1 MKRRS
6 QPHSTEHNKEHA
18 EIHGRGGRR
27 NGRSPAR
34 ICVLDSDPDS
44 LNDVTGLLVSM
55 GCEVLGLSSVIG
67 ASNRIRRFD
76 PDLIVVDVTVPSISG
91 TQLIEVLR
99 KNLGGLP
106 RLILF
111 SALSE
116 EILAEVAREVKAA
129 DYLVK
134 NGNYLEL
141 VNRVRLHSAR
151 L

>member
-6 QPHSTEHNKEHA
+6 KPHSTEHKKKQA
-18 EIHGRGGRR
+18 EIHGRGSG
-27 NGRSPAR
+27 SPAR

-76 PDLIVVDVTVPSISG
+76 PDLIVVDITVPSLSG
-91 TQLIEVLR
+91 IQLIEVLR
-99 KNLGGLP
+99 KNLGDLP

-116 EILAEVAREVKAA
+116 EILADVARKVKAA